1 VPRVASLATVTVV
14 PNAIFA
20 GGEKAIIA
28 VARAFGSR
36 IVPAGGS
43 STIENACDGIIVTEV
58 MVSGALPVFAMTNFF
73 SRATTL
79 PKSIVAGVT
88 ASRLN
93 RAFGLA
99 SGEICCA
106 DARGAGATAR
116 KTQAQSAAMYRRI
129 IAPQRTPGNDD
140 AANVD
145 EHSRRAQVADRDNGI
160 RQNVCNYAKVLSDGR
175 FTVAATML
183 RPGVSA
189 SGRRN
194 VPE

>member
-1 VPRVASLATVTVV
+1 VTVV

-20 GGEKAIIA
+20 GGENAIIA

-36 IVPAGGS
+36 IVPAGGP

-73 SRATTL
+73 SRATTR

-93 RAFGLA
+93 RSFAFA
-99 SGEICCA
+99 SLEVGCA
-106 DARGAGATAR
+106 EEVGCANARGAGATAR

-129 IAPQRTPGNDD
+129 IAPQVTTTPRTSMSHQG
-140 AANVD
+140 
-145 EHSRRAQVADRDNGI
+145 EHKSPIETTESVKTYI
-160 RQNVCNYAKVLSDGR
+160 IMPKCYPTDG
-175 FTVAATML
+175 
-183 RPGVSA
+183 S
-189 SGRRN
+189 S
-194 VPE
+194 